1 MHQTSPILQGFRLS
15 SPLCYLHTSLACCY
29 FYTKS
34 FLYRLVLLFF
44 VFLNFLCRM
53 PSYPLIFS
61 NSKLLTPSRCQQLIT
76 SPRLYSEGAGQLSSM
91 LCCLDLEP
99 AGTWASFSQQEGLLP
114 RLGPSPGDRWFLCTF
129 PGPRSPVAKQLA
141 FPASSYKQLAL
152 QTRLPGTKRPVYS
165 PYNKA
170 HMGPIKRESNR
181 GRELPPA
188 HPPARPCPTLCGMRE
203 DRVMP
208 PPLWLTL
215 AW

>member
-1 MHQTSPILQGFRLS
+1 MSQGAAGRWAQCLEFSCRSKALGISGWKRRLESFMHQMSPVLQDFRLS
-15 SPLCYLHTSLACCY
+15 SPLCYLHTSVACCY

-61 NSKLLTPSRCQQLIT
+61 NSKLLTPSRCQPLIT

-114 RLGPSPGDRWFLCTF
+114 RLGPSRGTGGFSAPFRGPDLQLPSSWRSQPTPTNSWHYKPDFLA
-129 PGPRSPVAKQLA
+129 PSGLRIPPI
-141 FPASSYKQLAL
+141 
-152 QTRLPGTKRPVYS
+152 TRLTW
-165 PYNKA
+165 A
-170 HMGPIKRESNR
+170 
-181 GRELPPA
+181 L
-188 HPPARPCPTLCGMRE
+188 
-203 DRVMP
+203 
-208 PPLWLTL
+208 
-215 AW
+215 